1 MVLVTTFKSTGSVF
15 LVLLGGKLMKLLKI
29 SLSLEIFGVHIL
41 TQESVRLVKVA
52 GAAAA
57 GDHST
62 VTDVADAASAA
73 PSSFPTGRV
82 AVNANPTLLH
92 SCTRRLPFPLI
103 VKPLYCTY
111 ISILRVHLRQVL
123 IQCNSNTGSVVK
135 CAQNY
140 LKSVRET
147 SRL

>member
-1 MVLVTTFKSTGSVF
+1 
-15 LVLLGGKLMKLLKI
+15 MKLLKI

-52 GAAAA
+52 GAAAAA

-82 AVNANPTLLH
+82 AVNANPTIQH
-92 SCTRRLPFPLI
+92 SCTR
-103 VKPLYCTY
+103 
-111 ISILRVHLRQVL
+111 
-123 IQCNSNTGSVVK
+123 
-135 CAQNY
+135 
-140 LKSVRET
+140 
-147 SRL
+147 